1 MIRVVAY
8 DISSPRRLRR
18 VANTC
23 LDYGVRVEK
32 SVFECDL
39 NDGQFAAFWA
49 KLQREIDPEEDSL
62 VVYSLCKG
70 CGNGILTAGMVHRPE
85 KRLVYVF

>member
-1 MIRVVAY
+1 MIRLIAY

-23 LDYGVRVEK
+23 LDYGMRVEK

-39 NDGQFAAFWA
+39 SDDQFAVFWT
-49 KLQREIDPEEDSL
+49 KLQREIDPDEDSL
-62 VVYSLCKG
+62 IAYSLCKG
-70 CGNGILTAGMVHRPE
+70 CGNGILTAGMTQRPE
-85 KRLVYVF
+85 KKLVYVF